1 MAADLEPL
9 FRRVVFNVAAD
20 NRDDH
25 LRNPGCVL
33 GEHGWWLA
41 PAFDV
46 NPSVDKAEH
55 GLNIDDAG
63 NRTSLQTVLSTAAL
77 YGFSPKRAQQAVT
90 AVVRAVD
97 GWRDGANRAGIA
109 RAEIETPAIAFSAH
123 AAYRAHRR
131 QRPAGGHPGAPGI
144 LAAMPS
150 LSQQRTQKYIHAR
163 QQHAAWL
170 LLASRRA
177 PLMLSCLE
185 ALFEHQRDGV
195 PFDDAVQALA
205 DMLAAHANL
214 PDFEI
219 DPADIAAQARRELRD
234 WIRRAVITERE
245 GRIHETDA
253 LKTALGF
260 VAQLDHRLMTSTAS
274 RLAVVQREID
284 NLANA
289 LDPNPERRAAHMER
303 RIEDLQLQLSE
314 LRAGRLTLLTDAQ
327 AVEGIREV
335 FALATSLRAD
345 FRRVEDSWRAAD
357 RTLRQSILSA
367 QQHRGAVVDQ
377 LLDGHASLLNTQ
389 EGRVFESF
397 QQQLANQSELAEMR
411 ARIRHILSH
420 PASPQALDDL
430 QHSSLRLLVQ
440 QLIKEAKVVQAV
452 RARSEREV
460 SQFMKTGQ
468 AAENQ
473 RVGQLLNDILQQA
486 LDIDWQRQAV
496 RRQPAPLPPLGVAL
510 AGLPLIERLRVK
522 SLDGDGPGNALLLTT
537 QYADLDQVEDEFWQ
551 AFEGLDRQALLQQTL
566 AVLEQHQQPMT
577 LAALAQALPPG
588 EHDLET
594 LTLWL
599 AVAREAGLD
608 FGAAPEQ
615 ITLTAPPHSAEPSW
629 RFTVPRVALDA
640 AAVRAAGEEG

>member
-1 MAADLEPL
+1 M
-9 FRRVVFNVAAD
+9 
-20 NRDDH
+20 
-25 LRNPGCVL
+25 
-33 GEHGWWLA
+33 
-41 PAFDV
+41 
-46 NPSVDKAEH
+46 SS
-55 GLNIDDAG
+55 LN
-63 NRTSLQTVLSTAAL
+63 
-77 YGFSPKRAQQAVT
+77 
-90 AVVRAVD
+90 
-97 GWRDGANRAGIA
+97 
-109 RAEIETPAIAFSAH
+109 
-123 AAYRAHRR
+123 
-131 QRPAGGHPGAPGI
+131 
-144 LAAMPS
+144 
-150 LSQQRTQKYIHAR
+150 QQRTQKYLAAR
-163 QQHAAWL
+163 QQNAAWL

-195 PFDDAVQALA
+195 PLDDAVQALA
-205 DMLAAHANL
+205 DMLGAHANQ

-219 DPADIAAQARRELRD
+219 DTTDISAQARRELRD

-284 NLANA
+284 NLAAA
-289 LDPNPERRAAHMER
+289 LDPNPQSRAEHIKQ
-303 RIEDLQLQLSE
+303 RIADLQHQLDE
-314 LRAGRLTLLTDAQ
+314 VRAGRVLVLTDAQ

-357 RTLRQSILSA
+357 RTLRQAILSA

-397 QQQLANQSELAEMR
+397 QQQLDNQSELADMR
-411 ARIRHILSH
+411 ARIRHILNH
-420 PASPQALDDL
+420 PACPQALDDL
-430 QHSSLRLLVQ
+430 QHSTLRLLVQ

-473 RVGQLLNDILQQA
+473 RVGQLLNEILQQA

-496 RRQPAPLPPLGVAL
+496 RRQPVPLPPLGVAL
-510 AGLPLIERLRVK
+510 SGLPLIERLRIK
-522 SLDGDGPGNALLLTT
+522 SLDGTGANAELLLTT
-537 QYADLDQVEDEFWQ
+537 QYADLSQVEDEFWQ
-551 AFEGLDRQALLQQTL
+551 ALEGLDRQALLQQTL
-566 AVLEQHQQPMT
+566 AVLEQSSQPMT

-594 LTLWL
+594 LTLWM
-599 AVAREAGLD
+599 AVAREADVTWGD
-608 FGAAPEQ
+608 GQEQ
-615 ITLTAPPHSAEPSW
+615 ITTGDTKKMPSEQW
-629 RFTVPRVALDA
+629 RFTVPRVMLDA
-640 AAVRAAGEEG
+640 AAVREMGGDV